1 MKSYHKIWYQKNKR
15 KRQQQIK
22 EYDQKNKEWRLQY
35 SKKWYQENK
44 EKILQQS
51 REYYQKNRGRIRWRH
66 KKYNQKNKERLL
78 RWRGEWRKYKRRTDP
93 KYRLNENMGSAISR
107 SLKNRKGRRTWEI
120 LVSYTLEDL
129 MEHLEKQF
137 GSKMNWD
144 NYGSYWAVDHLKPR
158 SLFNY
163 TSPDDLE
170 FKQCWALENLQPLEK
185 IKNIKKGNHLPNF

>member
-15 KRQQQIK
+15 KRQQQI
-22 EYDQKNKEWRLQY
+22 R
-35 SKKWYQENK
+35 
-44 EKILQQS
+44 
-51 REYYQKNRGRIRWRH
+51 
-66 KKYNQKNKERLL
+66 KYNQKNKERLL

-107 SLKNRKGRRTWEI
+107 ALKNGKGKQTWKT

-137 GSKMNWD
+137 DGKMNWN

-158 SLFNY
+158 SLFNF

-170 FKQCWALENLQPLEK
+170 FKKCWALKNLQPLEK
-185 IKNIKKGNHLPNF
+185 IKNIKKGNHLPNL